1 MAGIHNDAVTTTV
14 PARSAFDDPVEV
26 PPARWVGAL
35 VLLNLGVVAG
45 WFGPIQVLLAQQS
58 DRIAAAE
65 AGGMSKEALLAVVLF
80 SGAAV
85 SMVANPV
92 WGAFSDRTRSRL
104 GRRVPWVLGGV
115 LLGAASLLLLSVA
128 ESAALMIVAWCLVQL
143 ALNAAWAGG
152 VAAVPDQVPVER
164 RGLIGGLVAIAGTVG
179 VLLGI
184 KIAELT
190 GSIAQGYLVIA
201 LVMLVLS
208 VPYLLGSRDV
218 ALPADHVL
226 EPLDWKR
233 LVRSFWVSPRDHPDF
248 AWAFV
253 TRLLVNLGNWIAL
266 NYLYYFLTDGLGYGD
281 DDATGRLGLLVL
293 IYGVATVAT
302 TVVVGHWSDRIGRR
316 KVFVIA
322 SGALIGTSSLV
333 LGLWQDWPGALLAAV
348 VLGAGFG
355 VYQAVDFALITQVL
369 PGAGDRAKDLGVI
382 NIASAL
388 PQVLAPAIAGLILVL
403 VRELGGSV
411 ATRGESWSLGYGVVY
426 LVGFALCVLGSVFV
440 TRIRSVA

>member
-1 MAGIHNDAVTTTV
+1 VTTQAAT
-14 PARSAFDDPVEV
+14 RSAFDEPVEA

-35 VLLNLGVVAG
+35 VLLNLGVMAG
-45 WFGPIQVLLAQQS
+45 WFGPIQVLLAQQA
-58 DRIAAAE
+58 DRIADAE
-65 AGGMSKEALLAVVLF
+65 PGGMSKELLLAVVLF
-80 SGAAV
+80 TGAAV
-85 SMVANPV
+85 SMFANPV

-115 LLGAASLLLLSVA
+115 VLGAASLLLLSYA
-128 ESAALMIVAWCLVQL
+128 ESVVLMVVAWSLVQL

-152 VAAVPDQVPVER
+152 VAAVPDQVPAER

-201 LVMLVLS
+201 VVMLLLS
-208 VPYLLGSRDV
+208 VPYLVGSRDV
-218 ALPADHVL
+218 ALPTDHHL
-226 EPLDWKR
+226 EPFRWTR
-233 LVRSFWVSPRDHPDF
+233 LLRSLWVSPREHPDF
-248 AWAFV
+248 AWAWL

-266 NYLYYFLTDGLGYGD
+266 NYLYYFLTDGLGFSD
-281 DDATGRLGLLVL
+281 DDATAKLGLLVL

-302 TVVVGHWSDRIGRR
+302 TVVVGHWSDRVGRR
-316 KVFVIA
+316 KVFVIW
-322 SGALIGTSSLV
+322 SGVLIGASSLV

-411 ATRGESWSLGYGVVY
+411 ATHGEGWSLGYGVVY

>member
-1 MAGIHNDAVTTTV
+1 VTTRV
-14 PARSAFDDPVEV
+14 PARSAFDEPLVA

-35 VLLNLGVVAG
+35 VLLNLGLMAG
-45 WFGPIQVLLAQQS
+45 WFGPIQVLLAQQA
-58 DRIAAAE
+58 DRVAAAE
-65 AGGMSKEALLAVVLF
+65 PGGMSKEALLAVVLF
-80 SGAAV
+80 VGAAV
-85 SMVANPV
+85 SLFANPV

-104 GRRVPWVLGGV
+104 GRRVPWILGGV
-115 LLGAASLLLLSVA
+115 VLGAASLLLLSVA
-128 ESAALMIVAWCLVQL
+128 QSALLMVAAWSLVQL

-152 VAAVPDQVPVER
+152 VAAVPDQVPAER

-179 VLLGI
+179 VLMGI

-201 LVMLVLS
+201 IVMLALS
-208 VPYLLGSRDV
+208 VPYLLGSRDI
-218 ALPADHVL
+218 ALPVDHVI
-226 EPLDWKR
+226 EPMDWKR
-233 LVRSFWVSPRDHPDF
+233 LVRSFWVSPREHPDF
-248 AWAFV
+248 AWAFL

-281 DDATGRLGLLVL
+281 DDATSRLGVLVL
-293 IYGVATVAT
+293 IYGFVTVAT
-302 TVVVGHWSDRIGRR
+302 TVLVGHWSDRVGRR
-316 KVFVIA
+316 KIFVIW
-322 SGALIGTSSLV
+322 SGVLIGASSLV

-369 PGAGDRAKDLGVI
+369 PGAGDRAKDLGII

-403 VRELGGSV
+403 VRKLGGSV
-411 ATRGESWSLGYGVVY
+411 ATQGESWSLGYGVVY
-426 LVGFALCVLGSVFV
+426 VVGFALCVLGSVFV
-440 TRIRSVA
+440 TRIKSVA